1 MVLDG
6 KIQVVNYLLNQ
17 LWDLMIDY
25 QMMSWF
31 VCGFVSLMYVDK
43 LMVVKIY
50 GYCVVGGIDIVLY
63 VDQVIVVV
71 DVKIGY
77 LFIWV
82 WGVLVVGLWVYWF
95 GDQWVKWLLF
105 IGDCII
111 GVQVVEW
118 GLVVEVLELV
128 DFDEWIE

>member
-25 QMMSWF
+25 QMMSWL